1 MLGEY
6 SYGGTPSYIPNLE
19 VKPIYAD
26 GTWLEA
32 VWESMDL
39 PSKLLREKLVLLSL
53 FILFLQEVHQLLM
66 QQELKGSIHIYQ
78 LDRTKLQFF
87 SLLPY

>member
-1 MLGEY
+1 MRINILCDKIYMLGEY

-32 VWESMDL
+32 AWESMDL

-66 QQELKGSIHIYQ
+66 Q
-78 LDRTKLQFF
+78 
-87 SLLPY
+87 

>member
-32 VWESMDL
+32 AWESMDL
-39 PSKLLREKLVLLSL
+39 PSKKKREANASL
-53 FILFLQEVHQLLM
+53 AYM
-66 QQELKGSIHIYQ
+66 
-78 LDRTKLQFF
+78 
-87 SLLPY
+87 LP

>member
-32 VWESMDL
+32 AWESMDL
-39 PSKLLREKLVLLSL
+39 PSCQAHNKREANVSLSFL
-53 FILFLQEVHQLLM
+53 FF
-66 QQELKGSIHIYQ
+66 
-78 LDRTKLQFF
+78 
-87 SLLPY
+87 

>member
-32 VWESMDL
+32 AWENMDL

-66 QQELKGSIHIYQ
+66 Q
-78 LDRTKLQFF
+78 
-87 SLLPY
+87 

>member
-1 MLGEY
+1 MRIKILCDKIHMLGEY

-32 VWESMDL
+32 AWESMDL

-53 FILFLQEVHQLLM
+53 FFISFNFLEKMVQ
-66 QQELKGSIHIYQ
+66 
-78 LDRTKLQFF
+78 
-87 SLLPY
+87 

>member
-32 VWESMDL
+32 AWESMDL

-53 FILFLQEVHQLLM
+53 FLFLLISWKKWYNKVL
-66 QQELKGSIHIYQ
+66 
-78 LDRTKLQFF
+78 
-87 SLLPY
+87 

>member
-1 MLGEY
+1 MRIITLCDKIYLLGEY

-32 VWESMDL
+32 AWESMDL
-39 PSKLLREKLVLLSL
+39 PS
-53 FILFLQEVHQLLM
+53 
-66 QQELKGSIHIYQ
+66 Y
-78 LDRTKLQFF
+78 
-87 SLLPY
+87 LLP

>member
-32 VWESMDL
+32 AWESMDL

-53 FILFLQEVHQLLM
+53 FFISFIFLEKMVQ
-66 QQELKGSIHIYQ
+66 
-78 LDRTKLQFF
+78 
-87 SLLPY
+87 

>member
-32 VWESMDL
+32 AWESMDL

-53 FILFLQEVHQLLM
+53 FFISFNFLEKMVQ
-66 QQELKGSIHIYQ
+66 
-78 LDRTKLQFF
+78 
-87 SLLPY
+87 